1 MEKLK
6 RSSFKL
12 KLLSGILPIVIIGMG
27 ILSFYTVYKFNES
40 IENST
45 IKRMTENVNNM
56 SDIINEWIDGKL
68 LEVRSTANTPTA
80 KLISSNIEAVDEFN
94 KNRILNLEK
103 DYPGEYDNAAVIS
116 FNNDGISRAQ
126 YANGKTVNGDVS
138 EKQWYKDL
146 MTGRS
151 YNISNPVI
159 SKGSG
164 KTLIVIGA
172 AVKDDSDNIIG
183 DMISA
188 VNISRIQ
195 EKINEFKF
203 GENGYSI
210 LISDDGT
217 IITHP
222 DESLIMKSKITELDD
237 SDMVNLGKEMLK
249 SDSGDF
255 KFGVGDNKSIAFYKK
270 IPLTNWS
277 VASVISEREL
287 FAEGRSL
294 VTTLA
299 MVSAIII
306 IIIAGIIIF
315 MTNKF
320 SKPLRKLCD
329 FSSEIAQGNLT
340 CELNIN
346 RNDEI
351 GQVADTLKNTSYEL
365 RNMVID
371 ISTSAN
377 EVNKLADD
385 VNEAIK
391 QSLLGTEEIT
401 KSMEQISRGAI
412 NQAENADKASEI
424 TGELVD
430 EIKSVVDKCNYMNG
444 IVNDS
449 IKMSTIGTERV
460 QNAVENIKSIEKINN
475 ESIEQTLNLLD
486 KSNEI
491 GQIVNVI
498 SEIAEQTNLLAL
510 NASIEAARAGEQGKG
525 FAVVASQVG
534 ELAKQSNEAAKKIEN
549 IIRGIQQQ
557 VQVID
562 CLLYTSPSPREEV
575 ANGVETTKSVSE
587 NFTEIEKTFKEI
599 ESVVLEVFNASNI
612 MEEKAYTTSNSIK
625 EVAGVTEENS
635 SATEEVTAANEEQNA
650 SMQQIAETTSK
661 LDELIENLNET
672 IKKFKI

>member
-12 KLLSGILPIVIIGMG
+12 KLLSDILPIVIIGMG

-103 DYPGEYDNAAVIS
+103 DYPGEYDNAAVIN

-195 EKINEFKF
+195 EKINGFKF

-270 IPLTNWS
+270 IPLTNWR

-299 MVSAIII
+299 MVSVIII

-315 MTNKF
+315 MANKF

-346 RNDEI
+346 RSDEI
-351 GQVADTLKNTSYEL
+351 GQVADTLKNTSYKL
-365 RNMVID
+365 RNMVVD

-430 EIKSVVDKCNYMNG
+430 EIKSVVDKCNYMNE

-475 ESIEQTLNLLD
+475 ESIEQTLNLLE

-562 CLLYTSPSPREEV
+562 KQMKFGAAEV

-599 ESVVLEVFNASNI
+599 ESVVLEVFHASNI
-612 MEEKAYTTSNSIK
+612 MEEKAHTTSNSIK

-635 SATEEVTAANEEQNA
+635 SATEEVTAANEEQSA

>member
-299 MVSAIII
+299 MVSVIII

-315 MTNKF
+315 MANKF

-346 RNDEI
+346 RSDEI

-391 QSLLGTEEIT
+391 QSLLGSEEIT

-430 EIKSVVDKCNYMNG
+430 EIKSVVDKCNYMNE

-449 IKMSTIGTERV
+449 IKMSNIGTQRV

-475 ESIEQTLNLLD
+475 ESIEQTLNLLE

-562 CLLYTSPSPREEV
+562 KQMKFGAAEV

-599 ESVVLEVFNASNI
+599 ESVVLEVFHASNI
-612 MEEKAYTTSNSIK
+612 MEEKAHTTSNSIK

-635 SATEEVTAANEEQNA
+635 SATEEVTAANEEQSA

>member
-12 KLLSGILPIVIIGMG
+12 KLLSGILPIVIIGVG

-103 DYPGEYDNAAVIS
+103 DYPGEYDNAAVIN

-299 MVSAIII
+299 MVSVIII

-315 MTNKF
+315 MANKF

-346 RNDEI
+346 RSDEI

-391 QSLLGTEEIT
+391 QSLLGSEEIT

-430 EIKSVVDKCNYMNG
+430 EIKSVVDKCNYMNE

-475 ESIEQTLNLLD
+475 ESIEQTLNLLE

-562 CLLYTSPSPREEV
+562 KQMKFGAAEV

-599 ESVVLEVFNASNI
+599 ESVVLEVFHASNI
-612 MEEKAYTTSNSIK
+612 MEEKAHTTSNSIK

-635 SATEEVTAANEEQNA
+635 SATEEVTAANEEQSA

>member
-1 MEKLK
+1 
-6 RSSFKL
+6 
-12 KLLSGILPIVIIGMG
+12 
-27 ILSFYTVYKFNES
+27 
-40 IENST
+40 
-45 IKRMTENVNNM
+45 
-56 SDIINEWIDGKL
+56 
-68 LEVRSTANTPTA
+68 
-80 KLISSNIEAVDEFN
+80 
-94 KNRILNLEK
+94 
-103 DYPGEYDNAAVIS
+103 
-116 FNNDGISRAQ
+116 
-126 YANGKTVNGDVS
+126 
-138 EKQWYKDL
+138 

-299 MVSAIII
+299 MVSVIII

-315 MTNKF
+315 MANKF

-346 RNDEI
+346 RSDEI

-475 ESIEQTLNLLD
+475 ESIEQTLNLLE

-562 CLLYTSPSPREEV
+562 KQMKFGAEEV

-635 SATEEVTAANEEQNA
+635 SATEEVTAANEEQSA

>member
-12 KLLSGILPIVIIGMG
+12 KLLSDILPIVIIGMG

-103 DYPGEYDNAAVIS
+103 DYPGEYDNAAVIN

-237 SDMVNLGKEMLK
+237 SDMVNLGKEMPK

-299 MVSAIII
+299 MVSVIII

-315 MTNKF
+315 MANKF

-346 RNDEI
+346 RSDEI

-391 QSLLGTEEIT
+391 QSLLGSEEIT

-475 ESIEQTLNLLD
+475 ESIEQTLNLLE

-562 CLLYTSPSPREEV
+562 KQMKFGAAEV

-599 ESVVLEVFNASNI
+599 ESVVLEVFHASNI
-612 MEEKAYTTSNSIK
+612 MEEKAHTTSNSIK

-635 SATEEVTAANEEQNA
+635 SATEEVTAANEEQSA

>member
-299 MVSAIII
+299 MVSVIII

-315 MTNKF
+315 MANKF

-475 ESIEQTLNLLD
+475 ESIEQTLNLLE

-562 CLLYTSPSPREEV
+562 KQMKFGAEEV

-612 MEEKAYTTSNSIK
+612 MKEKAYTTSNSIK

-635 SATEEVTAANEEQNA
+635 SATEEVTAANEEQSA

>member
-103 DYPGEYDNAAVIS
+103 DYPGEYDNAAVIN

-299 MVSAIII
+299 MVSVIII

-315 MTNKF
+315 MANKF

-346 RNDEI
+346 RSDEI

-391 QSLLGTEEIT
+391 QSLLGSEEIT

-430 EIKSVVDKCNYMNG
+430 EIKSVVDKCNYMNE

-475 ESIEQTLNLLD
+475 ESIEQTLNLLE

-562 CLLYTSPSPREEV
+562 KQMKFGAAEV

-599 ESVVLEVFNASNI
+599 ESVVLEVFHASNI
-612 MEEKAYTTSNSIK
+612 MEEKAHTTSNSIK

-635 SATEEVTAANEEQNA
+635 SATEEVTAANEEQSA

>member
-164 KTLIVIGA
+164 KTLIVIGT

-299 MVSAIII
+299 MVSVIII

-315 MTNKF
+315 MANKF

-346 RNDEI
+346 RSDEI

-391 QSLLGTEEIT
+391 QSLLGSEEIT

-430 EIKSVVDKCNYMNG
+430 EIKSVVDKCNYMNE

-475 ESIEQTLNLLD
+475 ESIEQTLNLLE

-562 CLLYTSPSPREEV
+562 KQMKFGAAEV

-599 ESVVLEVFNASNI
+599 ESVVLEVFHASNI
-612 MEEKAYTTSNSIK
+612 MEEKAHTTSNSIK

-635 SATEEVTAANEEQNA
+635 SATEEVTAANEEQSA

>member
-103 DYPGEYDNAAVIS
+103 DYPGEYDNAAVIN

-146 MTGRS
+146 MTGLS

-195 EKINEFKF
+195 EKINGFKF

-270 IPLTNWS
+270 IPLTNWR

-299 MVSAIII
+299 MVSVIII

-315 MTNKF
+315 MANKF

-346 RNDEI
+346 RSDEI

-365 RNMVID
+365 RNMVVD

-391 QSLLGTEEIT
+391 QSLLGSEEIT
-401 KSMEQISRGAI
+401 KSMEQISRGSI

-430 EIKSVVDKCNYMNG
+430 EIKSVVDKCNYMNE

-475 ESIEQTLNLLD
+475 ESIEQTLNLLE

-562 CLLYTSPSPREEV
+562 KQMKFGAAEV

-599 ESVVLEVFNASNI
+599 ESVVLEVFHASNI
-612 MEEKAYTTSNSIK
+612 MEEKAHTTSNSIK

-635 SATEEVTAANEEQNA
+635 SATEEVTAANEEQSA

>member
-103 DYPGEYDNAAVIS
+103 DYPGEYDNAAVIN

-270 IPLTNWS
+270 IPLTNWR

-299 MVSAIII
+299 MVSVIII

-315 MTNKF
+315 MANKF

-346 RNDEI
+346 RSDEI

-365 RNMVID
+365 RNMVVD

-391 QSLLGTEEIT
+391 QSLLGSEEIT

-475 ESIEQTLNLLD
+475 ESIEQTLNLLE

-562 CLLYTSPSPREEV
+562 KQMKFGAEEV

-599 ESVVLEVFNASNI
+599 ESVVLEVFHASNI
-612 MEEKAYTTSNSIK
+612 MEEKAHTTSNSIK

-635 SATEEVTAANEEQNA
+635 SATEEVTAANEEQSA

>member
-299 MVSAIII
+299 MVSVIII

-315 MTNKF
+315 MANKF

-340 CELNIN
+340 CELDIN

-475 ESIEQTLNLLD
+475 ESIEQTLNLLE

-562 CLLYTSPSPREEV
+562 KQMKFGAEEV

-635 SATEEVTAANEEQNA
+635 SATEEVTAANEEQSA

>member
-299 MVSAIII
+299 MVSVIII

-315 MTNKF
+315 MANKF

-346 RNDEI
+346 RSDEI

-391 QSLLGTEEIT
+391 QSLLGSEEIT

-475 ESIEQTLNLLD
+475 ESIEQTLNLLE

-562 CLLYTSPSPREEV
+562 KQMKFGAEEV

-635 SATEEVTAANEEQNA
+635 SATEEVTAANEEQSA

>member
-27 ILSFYTVYKFNES
+27 ILSFYTVYKFNEN

-45 IKRMTENVNNM
+45 INRMTENVNNM

-94 KNRILNLEK
+94 KDRIFNLEK
-103 DYPGEYDNAAVIS
+103 YYPGEYDNAAVVS

-222 DESLIMKSKITELDD
+222 DESLIMKSKITELED

-287 FAEGRSL
+287 FAEGKSL

-299 MVSAIII
+299 MVSVIII

-315 MTNKF
+315 MANKF

-346 RNDEI
+346 RSDEI

-391 QSLLGTEEIT
+391 QSLIGTEEIT

-430 EIKSVVDKCNYMNG
+430 EIKSVVDKCNYMNE

-475 ESIEQTLNLLD
+475 ESIEQTLNLLE

-562 CLLYTSPSPREEV
+562 KQMKFGAEEV

-635 SATEEVTAANEEQNA
+635 SATEEVTAANEEQSA

-661 LDELIENLNET
+661 LDELIENLNQT

>member
-255 KFGVGDNKSIAFYKK
+255 KFGVGDNKSIAFYKQ

-299 MVSAIII
+299 MVSVIII

-315 MTNKF
+315 MANKF

-346 RNDEI
+346 RSDEI

-475 ESIEQTLNLLD
+475 ESIEQTLNLLE

-562 CLLYTSPSPREEV
+562 KQMKFGAAEV

-599 ESVVLEVFNASNI
+599 ESVVLEVFHASNI
-612 MEEKAYTTSNSIK
+612 MEEKAHTTSNSIK

-635 SATEEVTAANEEQNA
+635 SATEEVTAANEEQSA

>member
-103 DYPGEYDNAAVIS
+103 DYPGEYDNAAVIN

-146 MTGRS
+146 MTGLS

-195 EKINEFKF
+195 EKINGFKF

-255 KFGVGDNKSIAFYKK
+255 KFGVRDNKSIAFYKK
-270 IPLTNWS
+270 IPLTNWR

-299 MVSAIII
+299 MVSVIII

-315 MTNKF
+315 MANKF

-346 RNDEI
+346 RSDEI

-365 RNMVID
+365 RNMVVD

-391 QSLLGTEEIT
+391 QSLLGSEEIT

-430 EIKSVVDKCNYMNG
+430 EIKSVVDKCNYMNE

-475 ESIEQTLNLLD
+475 ESIEQTLNLLE

-562 CLLYTSPSPREEV
+562 KQMKFGAAEV

-599 ESVVLEVFNASNI
+599 ESVVLEVFHASNI
-612 MEEKAYTTSNSIK
+612 MEEKAHTTSNSIK

-635 SATEEVTAANEEQNA
+635 SATEEVTAANEEQSA

>member
-270 IPLTNWS
+270 IPLTNWR

-299 MVSAIII
+299 MVSVIII

-315 MTNKF
+315 MANKF

-346 RNDEI
+346 RSDEI

-365 RNMVID
+365 RNMVVD

-391 QSLLGTEEIT
+391 QSLLGSEEIT

-430 EIKSVVDKCNYMNG
+430 EIKSVVDKCNYMNE

-475 ESIEQTLNLLD
+475 ESIEQTLNLLE

-562 CLLYTSPSPREEV
+562 KQMKFGAAEV

-599 ESVVLEVFNASNI
+599 ESVVLEVFHASNI
-612 MEEKAYTTSNSIK
+612 MEEKAHTTSNSIK

-635 SATEEVTAANEEQNA
+635 SATEEVTAANEEQSA

>member
-12 KLLSGILPIVIIGMG
+12 KLLSGILPIVIIGVG

-103 DYPGEYDNAAVIS
+103 DYPGEYDNAAVIN

-299 MVSAIII
+299 MVSVIII

-315 MTNKF
+315 MANKF

-346 RNDEI
+346 RSDEI

-391 QSLLGTEEIT
+391 QSLLGSEEIT

-475 ESIEQTLNLLD
+475 ESIEQTLNLLE

-562 CLLYTSPSPREEV
+562 KQMKFGAAEV

-599 ESVVLEVFNASNI
+599 ESVVLEVFHASNI
-612 MEEKAYTTSNSIK
+612 MEEKAHTTSNSIK

-635 SATEEVTAANEEQNA
+635 SATEEVTAANEEQSA

>member
-294 VTTLA
+294 VTTLT
-299 MVSAIII
+299 MVSVIII

-315 MTNKF
+315 MDNKF

-346 RNDEI
+346 RSDEI

-475 ESIEQTLNLLD
+475 ESIEQTLNLLE

-562 CLLYTSPSPREEV
+562 KQMKFGAAEV

-599 ESVVLEVFNASNI
+599 ESVVLEVFHASNI
-612 MEEKAYTTSNSIK
+612 MEEKAHTTSNSIK

-635 SATEEVTAANEEQNA
+635 SATEEVTAANEEQSA

>member
-27 ILSFYTVYKFNES
+27 ILSFYTVYKFNEN

-45 IKRMTENVNNM
+45 INRMTENVNNM

-94 KNRILNLEK
+94 KGRILNLEK
-103 DYPGEYDNAAVIS
+103 DYPGEYDNAAVVS

-222 DESLIMKSKITELDD
+222 DESLIMKSKITELED

-287 FAEGRSL
+287 FAEGKSL

-299 MVSAIII
+299 MVSVIII

-315 MTNKF
+315 MANKF

-346 RNDEI
+346 RSDEI

-391 QSLLGTEEIT
+391 QSLIGTEEIT

-430 EIKSVVDKCNYMNG
+430 EIKSVVDKCNYMNE

-475 ESIEQTLNLLD
+475 ESIEQTLNLLE

-562 CLLYTSPSPREEV
+562 KQMKFGAEEV

-635 SATEEVTAANEEQNA
+635 SATEEVTAANEEQSA

>member
-27 ILSFYTVYKFNES
+27 ILSFYTVYKFNEN

-45 IKRMTENVNNM
+45 INRMTENVNNM

-94 KNRILNLEK
+94 KDRILNLEK
-103 DYPGEYDNAAVIS
+103 DYPGEYDNAAVVS

-299 MVSAIII
+299 MVSVIII

-315 MTNKF
+315 MANKF

-346 RNDEI
+346 RSDEI

-391 QSLLGTEEIT
+391 QSLIGTEEIT

-430 EIKSVVDKCNYMNG
+430 EIKSVVDKCNYMNE

-475 ESIEQTLNLLD
+475 ESIEQTLNLLE

-562 CLLYTSPSPREEV
+562 KQMKFGAAEV

-635 SATEEVTAANEEQNA
+635 SATEEVTAANEEQSA

-661 LDELIENLNET
+661 LDELIENLNQT

>member
-151 YNISNPVI
+151 DNISNPVI

-299 MVSAIII
+299 MVSVIII

-315 MTNKF
+315 MANKF

-346 RNDEI
+346 RSDEI

-391 QSLLGTEEIT
+391 QSLLGSEEIT

-475 ESIEQTLNLLD
+475 ESIEQTLNLLE

-562 CLLYTSPSPREEV
+562 KQMKFGAAEV

-599 ESVVLEVFNASNI
+599 ESVVLEVFHASNI
-612 MEEKAYTTSNSIK
+612 MEEKAHTTSNSIK

-635 SATEEVTAANEEQNA
+635 SATEEVTAANEEQSA

>member
-103 DYPGEYDNAAVIS
+103 DYPGEYDNAAVIN

-299 MVSAIII
+299 MVSVIII

-315 MTNKF
+315 MANKF

-346 RNDEI
+346 RSDEI

-391 QSLLGTEEIT
+391 QSLLGSEEIT

-430 EIKSVVDKCNYMNG
+430 EIKSVVDKCNYMNE

-449 IKMSTIGTERV
+449 IKMSTIGTKRV

-475 ESIEQTLNLLD
+475 ESIEQTLNLLE

-562 CLLYTSPSPREEV
+562 KQMKFGAAEV

-599 ESVVLEVFNASNI
+599 ESVVLEVFHASNI
-612 MEEKAYTTSNSIK
+612 MEEKAHTTSNSIK

-635 SATEEVTAANEEQNA
+635 SATEEVTAANEEQSA

>member
-299 MVSAIII
+299 MVSVIII

-315 MTNKF
+315 MANKF

-391 QSLLGTEEIT
+391 QSLIGTEEIT

-475 ESIEQTLNLLD
+475 ESIEQTLNLLE

-562 CLLYTSPSPREEV
+562 KQMKFGAEEV

-635 SATEEVTAANEEQNA
+635 SATEEVTAANEEQSA

>member
-12 KLLSGILPIVIIGMG
+12 KLLSDILPIVIIGMG

-103 DYPGEYDNAAVIS
+103 DYPGEYDNAAVIN

-195 EKINEFKF
+195 EKINGFKF

-299 MVSAIII
+299 MVSVIII

-315 MTNKF
+315 MANKF

-346 RNDEI
+346 RSDEI

-365 RNMVID
+365 RNMVVD

-391 QSLLGTEEIT
+391 QSLLGSEEIT

-430 EIKSVVDKCNYMNG
+430 EIKSVVDKCNYMNE

-475 ESIEQTLNLLD
+475 ESIEQTLNLLE

-562 CLLYTSPSPREEV
+562 KQMKFGAAEV

-599 ESVVLEVFNASNI
+599 ESVVLEVFHASNI
-612 MEEKAYTTSNSIK
+612 MEEKAHTTSNSIK

-635 SATEEVTAANEEQNA
+635 SATEEVTAANEEQSA

>member
-103 DYPGEYDNAAVIS
+103 DYPGEYDNAAVIN

-315 MTNKF
+315 MANKF

-346 RNDEI
+346 RSDEI

-391 QSLLGTEEIT
+391 QSLLGSEEIT

-475 ESIEQTLNLLD
+475 ESIEQTLNLLE

-562 CLLYTSPSPREEV
+562 KQMKFGAAEV

-599 ESVVLEVFNASNI
+599 ESVVLEVFHASNI
-612 MEEKAYTTSNSIK
+612 MEEKAHTTSNSIK

-635 SATEEVTAANEEQNA
+635 SATEEVTAANEEQSA

>member
-562 CLLYTSPSPREEV
+562 KQMKFGAEEV

>member
-12 KLLSGILPIVIIGMG
+12 KLLSDILPIVIIGMG

-103 DYPGEYDNAAVIS
+103 DYPGEYDNAAVIN

-195 EKINEFKF
+195 EKINGFKF

-270 IPLTNWS
+270 IPLTNWR

-299 MVSAIII
+299 MVSVIII

-315 MTNKF
+315 MANKF

-346 RNDEI
+346 RSDEI

-391 QSLLGTEEIT
+391 QSLLGSEEIT

-430 EIKSVVDKCNYMNG
+430 EIKSVVDKCNYMNE

-475 ESIEQTLNLLD
+475 ESIEQTLNLLE

-562 CLLYTSPSPREEV
+562 KQMKFGAAEV

-599 ESVVLEVFNASNI
+599 ESVVLEVFHASNI
-612 MEEKAYTTSNSIK
+612 MEEKAHTTSNSIK

-635 SATEEVTAANEEQNA
+635 SATEEVTAANEEQSA

>member
-103 DYPGEYDNAAVIS
+103 DYPGEYDNAAVIN

-146 MTGRS
+146 MTGLS

-195 EKINEFKF
+195 EKINGFKF

-270 IPLTNWS
+270 IPLTNWR

-299 MVSAIII
+299 MVSVIII

-315 MTNKF
+315 MANKF

-346 RNDEI
+346 RSDEI

-365 RNMVID
+365 RNMVVD

-391 QSLLGTEEIT
+391 QSLLGSEEIT

-430 EIKSVVDKCNYMNG
+430 EIKSVVDKCNYMNE

-475 ESIEQTLNLLD
+475 ESIEQTLNLLE

-562 CLLYTSPSPREEV
+562 KQMKFGAAEV

-599 ESVVLEVFNASNI
+599 ESVVLEVFHASNI
-612 MEEKAYTTSNSIK
+612 MEEKAHTTSNSIK

-635 SATEEVTAANEEQNA
+635 SATEEVTAANEE
-650 SMQQIAETTSK
+650 
-661 LDELIENLNET
+661 
-672 IKKFKI
+672 

>member
-562 CLLYTSPSPREEV
+562 KQMKFGAEEV

-635 SATEEVTAANEEQNA
+635 SATEEVTAANEEQSA

>member
-299 MVSAIII
+299 MVSVIII

-315 MTNKF
+315 MANKF

-346 RNDEI
+346 RSDEI

-475 ESIEQTLNLLD
+475 ESIEQTLNLLE
-486 KSNEI
+486 KSNKI

-562 CLLYTSPSPREEV
+562 KQMKFGAEEV

-635 SATEEVTAANEEQNA
+635 SATEEVTAANEEQSA

>member
-270 IPLTNWS
+270 IPLTNWR

-299 MVSAIII
+299 MVSVIII

-315 MTNKF
+315 MANKF

-346 RNDEI
+346 RSDEI

-475 ESIEQTLNLLD
+475 ESIEQTLNLLE

-562 CLLYTSPSPREEV
+562 KQMKFGAAEV

-599 ESVVLEVFNASNI
+599 ESVVLEVFHASNI
-612 MEEKAYTTSNSIK
+612 MEEKAHTTSNSIK

-635 SATEEVTAANEEQNA
+635 SATEEVTAANEEQSA

>member
-80 KLISSNIEAVDEFN
+80 KLISSNIEEVDEFN

-270 IPLTNWS
+270 IPLTNWR

-299 MVSAIII
+299 MVSVIII

-315 MTNKF
+315 MANKF

-346 RNDEI
+346 RSDEI

-391 QSLLGTEEIT
+391 QSLLGSEEIT

-430 EIKSVVDKCNYMNG
+430 EIKSVVDKCNYMNE

-475 ESIEQTLNLLD
+475 ESIEQTLNLLE

-562 CLLYTSPSPREEV
+562 KQMKFGAEEV

-635 SATEEVTAANEEQNA
+635 SATEEVTAANEEQSA

>member
-315 MTNKF
+315 MANKF

-475 ESIEQTLNLLD
+475 ESIEQTLNLLE

-562 CLLYTSPSPREEV
+562 KQMKFGAEEV

-612 MEEKAYTTSNSIK
+612 MKEKAYTTSNSIK

-635 SATEEVTAANEEQNA
+635 SATEEVTAANEEQSA

>member
-270 IPLTNWS
+270 IPLTNWR

-299 MVSAIII
+299 MVSVIII

-315 MTNKF
+315 MANKF

-346 RNDEI
+346 RSDEI

-475 ESIEQTLNLLD
+475 ESIEQTLNLLE

-562 CLLYTSPSPREEV
+562 KQMKFGAAEV

-599 ESVVLEVFNASNI
+599 ESVLLEVFHASNI
-612 MEEKAYTTSNSIK
+612 MEEKAHTTSNSIK

-635 SATEEVTAANEEQNA
+635 SATEEVTAANEEQSA

>member
-12 KLLSGILPIVIIGMG
+12 KLLSDILPIVIIGMG

-103 DYPGEYDNAAVIS
+103 DYPGEYDNAAVIN

-195 EKINEFKF
+195 EKINGFKF

-270 IPLTNWS
+270 IPLTNWR

-299 MVSAIII
+299 MVSVIII

-315 MTNKF
+315 MANKF

-346 RNDEI
+346 RSDEI

-365 RNMVID
+365 RNMVVD

-391 QSLLGTEEIT
+391 QSLLGSEEIT

-475 ESIEQTLNLLD
+475 ESIEQTLNLLE

-562 CLLYTSPSPREEV
+562 KQMKFGAAEV

-599 ESVVLEVFNASNI
+599 ESVVLEVFHASNI
-612 MEEKAYTTSNSIK
+612 MEEKAHTTSNSIK

-635 SATEEVTAANEEQNA
+635 SATEEVTAANEEQSA

>member
-103 DYPGEYDNAAVIS
+103 DYPGEYDNAAVIN

-270 IPLTNWS
+270 IPLTNWR

-299 MVSAIII
+299 MVSVIII

-315 MTNKF
+315 MANKF

-346 RNDEI
+346 RSDEI

-391 QSLLGTEEIT
+391 QSLLGSEEIT

-475 ESIEQTLNLLD
+475 ESIEQTLNLLE

-562 CLLYTSPSPREEV
+562 KQMKFGAAEV

-599 ESVVLEVFNASNI
+599 ESVVLEVFHASNI
-612 MEEKAYTTSNSIK
+612 MEEKAHTTSNSIK

-635 SATEEVTAANEEQNA
+635 SATEEVTAANEEQSA

>member
-12 KLLSGILPIVIIGMG
+12 KLLSDILPIVIIGMG

-103 DYPGEYDNAAVIS
+103 DYPGEYDNAAVIN

-195 EKINEFKF
+195 EKINGFKF

-270 IPLTNWS
+270 IPLTNWR

-299 MVSAIII
+299 MVSVIII

-315 MTNKF
+315 MANKF

-346 RNDEI
+346 RSDEI

-365 RNMVID
+365 RNMVVD

-391 QSLLGTEEIT
+391 QSLLGSEEIT

-430 EIKSVVDKCNYMNG
+430 EIKSVVDKCNYMNE

-475 ESIEQTLNLLD
+475 ESIEQTLNLLE

-562 CLLYTSPSPREEV
+562 KQMKFGAAEV

-599 ESVVLEVFNASNI
+599 ESVVLEVFHASNI
-612 MEEKAYTTSNSIK
+612 MEEKAHTTSNSIK

-635 SATEEVTAANEEQNA
+635 SATEEVTAANEEQSA

>member
-12 KLLSGILPIVIIGMG
+12 KLLSDILPIVIIGMG

-103 DYPGEYDNAAVIS
+103 DYPGEYDNAAVIN

-195 EKINEFKF
+195 EKINGFKF

-270 IPLTNWS
+270 IPLTNWR

-299 MVSAIII
+299 MVSVIII

-315 MTNKF
+315 MANKF

-346 RNDEI
+346 RSDEI
-351 GQVADTLKNTSYEL
+351 GQVADTLKNTSYKL
-365 RNMVID
+365 RNMVVD

-391 QSLLGTEEIT
+391 QSLLGSEEIT

-430 EIKSVVDKCNYMNG
+430 EIKSVVDKCNYMNE

-475 ESIEQTLNLLD
+475 ESIEQTLNLLE

-562 CLLYTSPSPREEV
+562 KQMKFGAAEV

-599 ESVVLEVFNASNI
+599 ESVVLEVFHASNI
-612 MEEKAYTTSNSIK
+612 MEEKAHTTSNSIK

-635 SATEEVTAANEEQNA
+635 SATEEVTAANEEQSA

-661 LDELIENLNET
+661 LDELLSLIH
-672 IKKFKI
+672 I

>member
-12 KLLSGILPIVIIGMG
+12 KLLSDILPIVIIGMG

-103 DYPGEYDNAAVIS
+103 DYPGEYDNAAVIN

-270 IPLTNWS
+270 IPLTNWR

-299 MVSAIII
+299 MVSVIII

-315 MTNKF
+315 MANKF

-475 ESIEQTLNLLD
+475 ESIEQTLNLLE

-562 CLLYTSPSPREEV
+562 KQMKFGAAEV

-599 ESVVLEVFNASNI
+599 ESVVLEVFHASNI
-612 MEEKAYTTSNSIK
+612 MEEKAHTTSNSIK

-635 SATEEVTAANEEQNA
+635 SATEEVTAANEEQSA